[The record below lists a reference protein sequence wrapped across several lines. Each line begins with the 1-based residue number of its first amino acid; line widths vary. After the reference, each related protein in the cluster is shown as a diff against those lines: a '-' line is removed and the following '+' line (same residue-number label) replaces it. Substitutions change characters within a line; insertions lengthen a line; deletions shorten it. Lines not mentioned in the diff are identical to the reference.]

1 MFYLSF
7 DFLDKHKF
15 SDLHLIFQK
24 KSDSVLF
31 FSVRFD
37 FVEKHRFFGFAL
49 KNPKKNFDSVSPDFF
64 SSELI
69 SAQLFLR
76 FQCVLFVRNPLKNQR
91 FSAWFLDG
99 KKSVS
104 FRFRIRFSISP
115 QTFSAF
121 HFSEFSGFLD
131 FS

>member
-1 MFYLSF
+1 MFYFRF
-7 DFLDKHKF
+7 DFVDKHKV
-15 SDLHLIFQK
+15 SDLHLYSK
-24 KSDSVLF
+24 KNPIPLRF

-37 FVEKHRFFGFAL
+37 SVEKHRFFGFAL
-49 KNPKKNFDSVSPDFF
+49 KNQKKKFRFSFARFF
-64 SSELI
+64 PSELI

-76 FQCVLFVRNPLKNQR
+76 FQCVLLVRNPLKNPK
-91 FSAWFLDG
+91 FSILLLHG

-121 HFSEFSGFLD
+121 HFSEF
-131 FS
+131 